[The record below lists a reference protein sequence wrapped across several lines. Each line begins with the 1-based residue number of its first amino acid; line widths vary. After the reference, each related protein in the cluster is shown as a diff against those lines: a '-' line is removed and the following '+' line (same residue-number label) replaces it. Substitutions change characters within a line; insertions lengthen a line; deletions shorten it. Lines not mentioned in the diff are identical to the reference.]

1 MIYSMSSGGTMDFW
15 NTNLKPHLLLTDSLL
30 LKFNKEAMSHDFYEV
45 YYVSCISSKISR
57 QVQV

>member
-1 MIYSMSSGGTMDFW
+1 MDFW
-15 NTNLKPHLLLTDSLL
+15 NTNLKQHLLLIDTLL
-30 LKFNKEAMSHDFYEV
+30 LKFNKEAMSHDFFEV